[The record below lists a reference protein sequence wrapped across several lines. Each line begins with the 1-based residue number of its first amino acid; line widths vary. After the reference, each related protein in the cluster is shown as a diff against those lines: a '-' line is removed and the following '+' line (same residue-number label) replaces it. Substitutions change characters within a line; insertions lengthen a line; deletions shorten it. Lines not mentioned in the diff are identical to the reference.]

1 MFIILTSLSDS
12 KSSLVWSRTLI
23 VKLASLIA
31 MAGVT
36 WLPNMTKM
44 IYDFLGGDASGF
56 VVEHDFVP
64 DLKNVFVSLQEKF
77 KCAVGAQIMVKHLQ
91 ATIVNNVEVK
101 KVHKK

>member
-1 MFIILTSLSDS
+1 M
-12 KSSLVWSRTLI
+12 
-23 VKLASLIA
+23 KLASLIA

-36 WLPNMTKM
+36 WLANMTKR
-44 IYDFLGGDASGF
+44 IYDFLDDDASGF
-56 VVEHDFVP
+56 VDYDFVP

-101 KVHKK
+101 KVHKR

>member
-1 MFIILTSLSDS
+1 MIIILTSLSDS

-44 IYDFLGGDASGF
+44 IYDFLGDDASDF
-56 VVEHDFVP
+56 VVEHGFVP

-91 ATIVNNVEVK
+91 ATIVNKVDVK